1 MVDARFFARQGPTSL
16 RRLAEISGAGLKDDA
31 DGDRVVET
39 VAALADADGTA
50 LSFLDNRKY
59 APQLADTRA
68 GAVMVHPRFAES
80 APAGCAIL
88 TSEDPYRA
96 YAHCAQYLH
105 PDPAVK
111 AGAHPA
117 AVMDPAAKVDPSAE
131 IAAGAVIAAGADIGA
146 GCVIGPNA
154 VVGAG
159 VVIGAGTRLGPNA
172 SVEAALI
179 GARCLLHPGVRI
191 GARGFGF
198 AMGPQGHLSV
208 PQLGRVIIG
217 DDVEIGA
224 NSTIDRGAGP
234 DTVIGDGCR
243 IDNLVQIGHNVRLG
257 RGVVVVAQSGVAGS
271 STVGDFAALGAQA
284 GVAGHLAIGAGAR
297 LAAQCGVMR
306 DVAPGESVGGSP
318 AVGFRDWMRQ
328 TAFLK
333 AAVTRGREKS

>member
-1 MVDARFFARQGPTSL
+1 MVDPRFFAQQGPTPL
-16 RRLAEISGAGLKDDA
+16 RRLAEISGAALKDDA
-31 DGDRVVET
+31 DGDRRVAT
-39 VAALADADGTA
+39 VAALADADETT

-59 APQLADTRA
+59 APQLAKTRA
-68 GAVMVHPRFAES
+68 SAVVVHPRFADS
-80 APAGCAIL
+80 APPGCAVL
-88 TSEDPYRA
+88 LSEDPYRA

-105 PDPAVK
+105 PDPVPQP
-111 AGAHPA
+111 GAHPR
-117 AVMDPAAKVDPSAE
+117 AVIDPAARIDPSAE
-131 IAAGAVIAAGADIGA
+131 IAAGAVIAAGAEIGA
-146 GCVIGPNA
+146 QSVIGPNA
-154 VVGAG
+154 VIGPG
-159 VVIGAGTRLGPNA
+159 VVIGAETRIGANA

-208 PQLGRVIIG
+208 PQLGRVLIG

-224 NSTIDRGAGP
+224 NATVDRGAGP
-234 DTVIGDGCR
+234 DTVVGDGCR

-257 RGVVVVAQSGVAGS
+257 RGAVVVAQSGVAGS

-284 GVAGHLAIGAGAR
+284 GVAGHLTIGAGAR

-318 AVGFRDWMRQ
+318 ALGFRDWMRQ
-328 TAFLK
+328 AAFLK
-333 AAVTRGREKS
+333 AAIRKGTSS

>member
-1 MVDARFFARQGPTSL
+1 LRQLAQVSGATL
-16 RRLAEISGAGLKDDA
+16 RREDAGERIVA
-31 DGDRVVET
+31 T
-39 VAALADADGTA
+39 VAALSEADETA
-50 LSFLDNRKY
+50 LSFLDNKKY
-59 APQLADTRA
+59 ASQLASTRA
-68 GAVMVHPRFAES
+68 GAVVVHPRFADG
-80 APAGCAIL
+80 APQDCAVL
-88 TSEDPYRA
+88 VSDDPYRA
-96 YAHCAQYLH
+96 YALCAQHLH
-105 PDPAVK
+105 PDPAPR
-111 AGAHPA
+111 AGVHPA
-117 AVMDPAAKVDPSAE
+117 AFVDAAARIDPSAE
-131 IAAGAVIAAGADIGA
+131 VGPGAVIAAGAEIGA
-146 GCVIGPNA
+146 RCVIGPNA

-159 VVIGAGTRLGPNA
+159 VMIGEETRLGAHA
-172 SVEAALI
+172 SVEAAVI

-208 PQLGRVIIG
+208 PQLGRVVIG

-243 IDNLVQIGHNVRLG
+243 IDNLVQIAHNVRLG

-271 STVGDFAALGAQA
+271 STVGDFAAVGAQA
-284 GVAGHLAIGAGAR
+284 GVAGHLSIGAGAR

-328 TAFLK
+328 VAFLK
-333 AAVTRGREKS
+333 AAIRKGVKDDRS